1 MRSILMI
8 ALSMILTIQLVGQES
23 NRKQELKQERKD
35 HFENTVHPFITKEHN
50 AFLESMERADRELL
64 TELKA
69 KKAEMQI
76 KRKEIKEKRKESEI
90 PTNISR
96 EEFHE
101 LMKAKK
107 AERGEAAEN
116 FKMDLMYLTHKY
128 QDELKEHLEVI
139 KAEKAKWKEE
149 GKAKRQQARD
159 LSEADRGKMK
169 RKMAH
174 KKHKG
179 KKGRKFAS
187 KFLLWDDN
195 VENHREMRSQS
206 NRLNKSEMDR
216 ELVAYPNPVSDV
228 LSLEF
233 NSETEEDVNVI
244 VLNSNG
250 QIMISEDYSGLNR
263 GTTQLSIDVS
273 TLRSGTYIYKIQ
285 GENIKESGQFQVV
298 DK

>member
-23 NRKQELKQERKD
+23 NRKQERKD

-50 AFLESMERADRELL
+50 AFLESMDRADRELL

-76 KRKEIKEKRKESEI
+76 KRQEIKEKPNESEI

-128 QDELKEHLEVI
+128 QDE
-139 KAEKAKWKEE
+139 
-149 GKAKRQQARD
+149 
-159 LSEADRGKMK
+159 
-169 RKMAH
+169 
-174 KKHKG
+174 
-179 KKGRKFAS
+179 
-187 KFLLWDDN
+187 
-195 VENHREMRSQS
+195 
-206 NRLNKSEMDR
+206 
-216 ELVAYPNPVSDV
+216 
-228 LSLEF
+228 
-233 NSETEEDVNVI
+233 
-244 VLNSNG
+244 
-250 QIMISEDYSGLNR
+250 
-263 GTTQLSIDVS
+263 
-273 TLRSGTYIYKIQ
+273 
-285 GENIKESGQFQVV
+285 
-298 DK
+298 